1 MMKFY
6 AFLFLTFIG
15 LSTSA
20 QQQSCSLPTEPSSFD
35 LTALSL
41 GPNNSNRLWDA
52 SNAWNT
58 TFTYCNPAT
67 TTHFLIGDASTNH
80 IRTYN
85 CASQNLNLPSGSKI
99 SIFQGSTLQFDNDP
113 APSTERNIT
122 INSGAWVTVAGT
134 INGVDPGDDPTI
146 TVKSG
151 GVLYVTCTG
160 RIFLGQLGVGA
171 GSLIVEPGGKVFIEC
186 GGKITIRSLGPTPP
200 DNGELTINGAICQ
213 APSQGRYAAATPLVL
228 QTTAC
233 TACSGSNKA
242 EIDVD
247 ANTAV
252 TGSGS
257 VGNDIIATGW
267 NKGAFSFPLPVK
279 LTSFT
284 ATTSNGVVNVK
295 WETAQES
302 NNKEFELQRSANGK
316 DWSTIVT
323 VAGKGTTEL
332 KSNYAHTD
340 RAPLRGV
347 SLYRLKQ
354 IDYDGKNEI
363 SQVVAVK
370 IGENGRFAFD
380 VTPNLVVNNFK
391 VVASEDLRSSEIS
404 IFNTVGN
411 RMNAVVNRNG
421 NEANVDVSNL
431 PSGQYIIRIQNGTEA
446 LTKRFVV
453 NK

>member
-15 LSTSA
+15 LGASA
-20 QQQSCSLPTEPSSFD
+20 QQQSCSLPAGTEPTVFTNTCNSTGSSGSSGNWT
-35 LTALSL
+35 LAGSWSCGGAL
-41 GPNNSNRLWDA
+41 DK
-52 SNAWNT
+52 
-58 TFTYCNPAT
+58 CNPGS
-67 TTHFLIGDASTNH
+67 TTHFDIGDNH
-80 IRTYN
+80 TRVYN
-85 CASQNLNLPSGSKI
+85 CSSQNLNLPTGSKI
-99 SIFQGSTLQFDNDP
+99 TVRQGSKLIFSDLAAP
-113 APSTERNIT
+113 ATVRNIT
-122 INSGAWVTVAGT
+122 INSGAWITVAGS
-134 INGVDPGDDPTI
+134 IEGEDDGSDPTI
-146 TVKSG
+146 TVKNG

-160 RIFLGQLGVGA
+160 RVILGKDNINP

-186 GGKITIRSLGPTPP
+186 GGKITIRSKGATGP
-200 DNGELTINGAICQ
+200 DRGELTIDGAICQ
-213 APSQGRYAAATPLVL
+213 APTQSRYGSPI
-228 QTTAC
+228 QTSAC
-233 TACSGSNKA
+233 TACSASNKA

-247 ANTAV
+247 TNTLV

-257 VGNDIIATGW
+257 VGNGVTATGW

-284 ATTSNGVVNVK
+284 ATTSNAVVNVK
-295 WETAQES
+295 WETAQEN

-431 PSGQYIIRIQNGTEA
+431 PSGQYIIRIQNGMEA